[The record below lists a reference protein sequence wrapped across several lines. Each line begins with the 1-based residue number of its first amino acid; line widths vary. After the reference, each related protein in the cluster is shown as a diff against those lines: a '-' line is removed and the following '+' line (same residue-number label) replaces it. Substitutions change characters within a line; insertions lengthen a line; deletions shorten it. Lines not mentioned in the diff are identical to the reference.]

1 VLQCNGQQA
10 RLHLGFVPTTVSD
23 QLDIYVSS
31 ASSLPHLRAAATRSL
46 HTFITRKDGHGH
58 VGAASFALAH
68 SSADA
73 VELCCA
79 GSGAASWRAALASLP
94 CVVSTGSAGGLA
106 RGQLVVRRSLAS
118 ERNRTS
124 VSSVLEEPQ
133 HTSSFTWRFL
143 SGGSRH

>member
-23 QLDIYVSS
+23 QLDIYVSSAS

-73 VELCCA
+73 VELCRFQVQLQA
-79 GSGAASWRAALASLP
+79 YHGSGRLNRKRRWACEGAAGGEAFSGQREEQN
-94 CVVSTGSAGGLA
+94 VSKFSAGGTTA
-106 RGQLVVRRSLAS
+106 HEFIHVAFPIRGS
-118 ERNRTS
+118 
-124 VSSVLEEPQ
+124 
-133 HTSSFTWRFL
+133 H
-143 SGGSRH
+143 